1 MSWIEPGTQNF
12 LAIGLGVSALQLRD
26 FVHGDFLRF
35 LVLQL
40 GYSLHPWTD
49 VNAKYVKRRHSGGKE
64 VTFGGHDDYV

>member
-26 FVHGDFLRF
+26 FVHGDFLHF

-40 GYSLHPWTD
+40 GYSLHP
-49 VNAKYVKRRHSGGKE
+49 
-64 VTFGGHDDYV
+64 